1 MMFKKKIKDVPSFY
15 SDKTSTTYLVVVEI
29 ISRSKLKKK
38 KRERR
43 FRFVEQV
50 SDQSVTNISV

>member
-15 SDKTSTTYLVVVEI
+15 SEKRSTTYLVVVVTI

-38 KRERR
+38 ERKRR
-43 FRFVEQV
+43 FRFVVQ
-50 SDQSVTNISV
+50 VTNQ

>member
-15 SDKTSTTYLVVVEI
+15 SDKTSTTYLVVVAI

-43 FRFVEQV
+43 FRFVVQV